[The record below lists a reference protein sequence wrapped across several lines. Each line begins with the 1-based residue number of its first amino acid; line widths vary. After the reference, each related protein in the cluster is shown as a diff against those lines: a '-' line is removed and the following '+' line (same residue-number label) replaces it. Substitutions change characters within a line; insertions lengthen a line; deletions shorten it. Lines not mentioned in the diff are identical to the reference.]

1 MSLHQLVQEAAAR
14 HPERVAVSGPDAT
27 VTYREL
33 SRRADA
39 LAARLAAQHVGVGD
53 RVVVWASKS
62 AECVAAMQ
70 AVLRLGAVYVP
81 VDGSTPP
88 ARVAA
93 LLRDCFPAAMCSDPE
108 NAPRLAPAE
117 HGCPHH
123 LVLGGDFVAP
133 ADPFDHPSAAEDLAY
148 ILYTSGS
155 TGRPKGVRI
164 THGNARAFVD
174 WWVTELDAQPEDR
187 FANHAPF
194 GFDLSVLDLY
204 GAFAAGAS
212 VHLVPTEL
220 SYAPEHLT
228 RFLHERGISIW
239 YSVPSALSLM
249 IREGGLLDDD
259 APPALRAVLFAG
271 EPFPIPMVRE
281 LAAWTGARLLNLY
294 GPTETNVCTF
304 HEVTTAT
311 LAQDRPPPI
320 GKASSGNTVWAVTE
334 NGRVAGPGEEGELLV
349 AGPTVMPGYWGRPP
363 LSGPH
368 RTGDIVRVLPD
379 GSFDYL
385 GRQDGLVKLRGHRVE
400 LGEVEATIADHPEV
414 SEVAAVVAGE
424 GLSRHLDVFV
434 VARSGAAP
442 GVLSLK
448 RHVAERL
455 PRYMIPDVVH
465 HVTALPRTV
474 NGKIDRAAL
483 AARADTT
490 AKERLR

>member
-1 MSLHQLVQEAAAR
+1 MSLHRLVLEAAAR

-33 SRRADA
+33 SRRANE
-39 LAARLAAQHVGVGD
+39 LAGRLAAQHVGVGD

-93 LLRDCFPAAMCSDPE
+93 IVRDCLPAAVCIDPE
-108 NAPRLAPAE
+108 NVSRLTPAE
-117 HGCPHH
+117 RGCPES
-123 LVLGGDFVAP
+123 LVLGGDFAAP
-133 ADPFDHPSAAEDLAY
+133 AGPFDYPSAAEDLAY
-148 ILYTSGS
+148 VLYTSGS
-155 TGRPKGVRI
+155 TGRPKGVRV

-174 WWVTELDAQPEDR
+174 WWVTELAALPEDR

-228 RFLHERGISIW
+228 RFLRERGISIW

-249 IREGGLLDDD
+249 IREGGLLDDR
-259 APPALRAVLFAG
+259 APSCLRAVLFAG
-271 EPFPIPMVRE
+271 EPCPIPTVRE

-311 LAQDRPPPI
+311 LEMDRPPPI
-320 GKASSGNTVWAVTE
+320 GKASSGNTVWAVTD
-334 NGRVAGPGEEGELLV
+334 NGQTAGVGEEGELLV
-349 AGPTVMPGYWGRPP
+349 TGPTVMPGYWGRPP
-363 LSGPH
+363 LTGPY
-368 RTGDIVRVLPD
+368 RTGDLVRVLPD

-400 LGEVEATIADHPEV
+400 LGEVEATIAQHPEV
-414 SEVAAVVAGE
+414 LEAAAVVAGA

-434 VARSGAAP
+434 ATRGGAAP

-455 PRYMIPDVVH
+455 PRYMIPDIVH
-465 HVTALPRTV
+465 HVPALPRTS
-474 NGKIDRAAL
+474 NGKIDRTAL
-483 AARADTT
+483 AARADSAT
-490 AKERLR
+490 KEKLR